1 MEASVSLHITPKGL
15 DELDRRAYK
24 LSTRK
29 RSVLILLAK
38 PQTVAE
44 LTRRSVFQ
52 EDIVEDIQILVRDGF
67 IALER
72 AGAGPAAAP
81 ETVAAVTPLAGE
93 LHLGE
98 EVMLSEAKFLLVDFC
113 VDSFGT
119 QSQAFV
125 DEIRT
130 CRSAKDLDVYLRT
143 IVTATRRVCPH
154 RFAILASVVNEIN
167 ATA

>member
-52 EDIVEDIQILVRDGF
+52 DDIVEDIQLLVRDGF
-67 IALER
+67 IALRRDE
-72 AGAGPAAAP
+72 AELPAVPDPAVAEAP
-81 ETVAAVTPLAGE
+81 VGGM
-93 LHLGE
+93 HLDE

-125 DEIRT
+125 DEIRE

-143 IVTATRRVCPH
+143 IVTATRKNCPH
-154 RFAILASVVNEIN
+154 RFATLTSVVDEIN